1 MRYETILERYNDVNW
16 ISNAKDSKF
25 TNRLIFVIREVIT
38 S

>member
-16 ISNAKDSKF
+16 ISNTKDSKL